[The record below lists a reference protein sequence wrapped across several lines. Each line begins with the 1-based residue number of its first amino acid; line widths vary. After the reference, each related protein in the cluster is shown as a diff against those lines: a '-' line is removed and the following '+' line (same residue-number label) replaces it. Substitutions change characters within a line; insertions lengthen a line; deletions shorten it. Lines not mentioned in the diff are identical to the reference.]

1 MTSYTHHLKQAVE
14 PISMFVFR
22 PIGRFLTDGGSQ
34 YAGNVAFFTFLALFP
49 FMIFLTTLAA
59 FFEDTE
65 AAQRFVDYLLA
76 SVPPFVGQ
84 ALEPI
89 IGDVTAQASG
99 SILTASI
106 LGTLWISASAIE
118 ALRAGLNRAYRV
130 SRPRSFIFHRLQG
143 MMFVIL
149 GSASI
154 LLAMTLLILV
164 PVALSYLPLEDVTRD
179 QIEAL
184 LPLGRYVAVPAIMIS
199 TGVIFYRFLPNA
211 DHGWRNV
218 LPGAVL
224 SFLIWL
230 LLVELFSAYVR
241 NFDSFSVIYGGLGG
255 IIAILMFLYLTAG
268 AFLLGAEFNV
278 VLEEHFGG
286 TRYKRRTRGSHDG

>member
-1 MTSYTHHLKQAVE
+1 ME
-14 PISMFVFR
+14 PISIFVFR
-22 PIGRFLTDGGSQ
+22 PIGCFLTDGGSQ

-49 FMIFLTTLAA
+49 FMIFLTTIAA
-59 FFEDTE
+59 FFEDTK
-65 AAQRFVDYLLA
+65 AAQRFIDYLLET
-76 SVPPFVGQ
+76 VPPFVAQ

-99 SILTASI
+99 SILTLSI

-164 PVALSYLPLEDVTRD
+164 PAALSYLPLEEVSRN

-184 LPLGRYVAVPAIMIS
+184 LPLGRYVAVPTIMII

-218 LPGAVL
+218 LPGAAL

-230 LLVELFSAYVR
+230 FLVELFSAYVR

-278 VLEEHFGG
+278 VLEEYFGG
-286 TRYKRRTRGSHDG
+286 TRYVRHARGSHDE